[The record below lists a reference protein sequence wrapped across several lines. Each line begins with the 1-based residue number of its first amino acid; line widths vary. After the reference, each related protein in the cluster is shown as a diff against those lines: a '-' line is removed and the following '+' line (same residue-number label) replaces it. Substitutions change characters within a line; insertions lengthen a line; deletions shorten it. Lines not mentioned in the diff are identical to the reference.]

1 MSAVPWFVLQVLTN
15 HEKRVSQQL
24 SIRSIENYLPT
35 YLERSKWSDRT
46 VTLERPLFPGYVFA
60 RFAAG
65 SRLDAIGLNGVLRL
79 VGGRDTDRV
88 DADEIERI
96 QAAIS
101 AGYVLRPGQ
110 RMKSGT
116 QVRLRTGIFARM
128 HGIVKELNKDCSVNI
143 SLRNANHA
151 FTVVTSIEDLDILS
165 ASIAMPFAACSGGQD
180 QREPIPH
187 GSKQL

>member
-35 YLERSKWSDRT
+35 FQERSKWSDRT

-60 RFAAG
+60 RFDAG
-65 SRLDAIGLNGVLRL
+65 SRLNAIGLNGVLRL

-101 AGYVLRPGQ
+101 AGYILRPEN
-110 RMKSGT
+110 RMISGT
-116 QVRLRTGIFARM
+116 QVRLRSGIFAGMNGVVR
-128 HGIVKELNKDCSVNI
+128 ELSKNCSVII

-151 FTVVTSIEDLDILS
+151 FTVVTSIDDLDFS
-165 ASIAMPFAACSGGQD
+165 AATCPD
-180 QREPIPH
+180 QHTRYNSLRPA
-187 GSKQL
+187 GLR